1 MIMNRKSSA
10 IRAIATLLLV
20 LATVAHAQVI
30 PDRAQLERR
39 KTSVET
45 LIERSSAA
53 KQVETSGSP
62 AAQAIREKARA
73 SHRAAVQAMETGD
86 HARAGQLFDEATR
99 SMVQAVR
106 EAAPGQLIE
115 QKARRDYEAR
125 LESVK
130 ALLAAQ
136 KRISSE
142 KSSGAGD
149 TATGQVEKLM
159 AQAQQ
164 LAAENDLVRARS
176 VLDEAYLAVRGS
188 IGGMREGDTLV
199 RSLHFANKEEEY
211 HYEVDRNDTHRMLVT
226 VLLSD
231 KPAAAAGT
239 EPSMQRAAQL
249 RLQAEAA
256 AARRDFAGAIEFL
269 EQSTRELVRAIRGAG
284 VYIPG

>member
-1 MIMNRKSSA
+1 MNRKSSA
-10 IRAIATLLLV
+10 IRVVSALFLV
-20 LATVAHAQVI
+20 LAIVAHAQVV

-53 KQVETSGSP
+53 KQVEASGSP

-106 EAAPGQLIE
+106 EAAPGPLIE

-149 TATGQVEKLM
+149 TATGQVEQLM
-159 AQAQQ
+159 ARAQQ
-164 LAAENDLVRARS
+164 LAAENDLLRARS

-199 RSLHFANKEEEY
+199 RSLHFASKEEEY

-239 EPSMQRAAQL
+239 EPLMQRAAQL

-256 AARRDFAGAIEFL
+256 ASRRDFAAAIEFL

>member
-1 MIMNRKSSA
+1 MNRKSSA
-10 IRAIATLLLV
+10 IRVVSALFLV
-20 LATVAHAQVI
+20 LAIVAHAQVV

-53 KQVETSGSP
+53 KQVEASGSP

-106 EAAPGQLIE
+106 EAAPGPLIE

-149 TATGQVEKLM
+149 TATDQVEKLM

-164 LAAENDLVRARS
+164 LAAENDLLRARS

-199 RSLHFANKEEEY
+199 RSLHFASKEEEY

-239 EPSMQRAAQL
+239 EPLMQRAAQL

-256 AARRDFAGAIEFL
+256 ASRRDFAAAIEFL

>member
-1 MIMNRKSSA
+1 MDYKSSA
-10 IRAIATLLLV
+10 IRAAGVLLLV
-20 LATVAHAQVI
+20 FVAAAQAQVV
-30 PDRAQLERR
+30 PDRTQLDRR

-53 KQVETSGSP
+53 KQVEASGSA

-73 SHRAAVQAMETGD
+73 THRAAVQAMDEGD
-86 HARAGQLFDEATR
+86 HVRAGKLFDEATR

-136 KRISSE
+136 KRISNE
-142 KSSGAGD
+142 KSTGAPGD
-149 TATGQVEKLM
+149 AVTLQVEKLM
-159 AQAQQ
+159 AQAGQ
-164 LAAENDLVRARS
+164 LAAANDLVRARS
-176 VLDEAYLAVRGS
+176 VLDEAYLAVRGA

-199 RSLHFANKEEEY
+199 RSLHFASKEEEY

-239 EPSMQRAAQL
+239 EPLMQRAAQL

-256 AARRDFAGAIEFL
+256 AARREFSAAIEFL
-269 EQSTRELVRAIRGAG
+269 EESTRELVRAIRGAG

>member
-1 MIMNRKSSA
+1 MDHKSSTVRTA
-10 IRAIATLLLV
+10 AVLLLV
-20 LATVAHAQVI
+20 FAVAAQAQVA
-30 PDRAQLERR
+30 PDRTQLDRR

-53 KQVETSGSP
+53 KQVEASGSA

-73 SHRAAVQAMETGD
+73 AHRAAVQATDEGD
-86 HARAGQLFDEATR
+86 YARAGKLFDEATR

-106 EAAPGQLIE
+106 EAAPEQLIE
-115 QKARRDYEAR
+115 QKGRRDYEAR

-142 KSSGAGD
+142 KSTGAPGD
-149 TATGQVEKLM
+149 AVTLRVEKLM
-159 AQAQQ
+159 AQAGQ
-164 LAAENDLVRARS
+164 LAAANDLVRARS
-176 VLDEAYLAVRGS
+176 VLDEAYLAVRGA

-199 RSLHFANKEEEY
+199 RSLHFASKEEEY

-239 EPSMQRAAQL
+239 EPLMQRAAQL

-256 AARRDFAGAIEFL
+256 AARREFSAAIEFL
-269 EQSTRELVRAIRGAG
+269 EESTRELVRAIRGAG